1 MGIKNNTFFIFL
13 QNLCGL
19 PYNSIRE
26 KKEEP
31 AMKMNI
37 IETVRGKRSC
47 RRCRFRN
54 ISGVPQTERE
64 TEKTERAEK

>member
-1 MGIKNNTFFIFL
+1 
-13 QNLCGL
+13 
-19 PYNSIRE
+19 
-26 KKEEP
+26 
-31 AMKMNI
+31 MKMNI

-54 ISGVPQTERE
+54 ISGVPQPERE